1 MYLKEIS
8 YDRDTRDYAM
18 HLNGALIGFA
28 RTSHEAEVTLDRLI
42 YELLSGDYHNLT
54 PTPAPT
60 PRTSAE
66 LWALRTTDESAFYAE
81 LASYT
86 DTQLAAAAEAFAVFA
101 RHALGTRDATAERIL
116 TIWQRRLPQQAS

>member
-1 MYLKEIS
+1 MYLKEIT
-8 YDRDTRDYAM
+8 YDPATRDYAM
-18 HLNGALIGFA
+18 HLDGELIGFA
-28 RTSHEAEVTLDRLI
+28 RTSHEAEVTLDRLVFA
-42 YELLSGDYHNLT
+42 LLSGDYL
-54 PTPAPT
+54 PSSTPAPT

-66 LWALRTTDESAFYAE
+66 LWDLRSRDESAFYTE

-86 DTQLAAAAEAFAVFA
+86 DAQLAAAAEAFAVFA